1 MGNHR
6 ARTERNAG
14 QRHPPKAKF
23 AEQRQNL
30 SDASLGFKQIR
41 LTHKQQQLAKLIQQN
56 DLIFVEG
63 PAGSGK
69 SLGVLYE
76 FVKQYLVDNTREI
89 VIIRTPV
96 EAGGDKIGYLPD
108 DLASKIAPHFS
119 SAKKLLEDLL
129 SPSKVE
135 CDLGKRIKFLVP
147 NYVLGSTL
155 DNALIF
161 IDEAQQ
167 MQPLILK
174 LLMERIGKNSVCV
187 VAGDRT
193 QLYTNDKQRSG
204 LTDAVR
210 RFFRED
216 QKGLMIPRWENVEHM
231 KFEVEDVQR
240 SEIVKTVIKA
250 YSDMQ

>member
-1 MGNHR
+1 MSR
-6 ARTERNAG
+6 EMRTR
-14 QRHPPKAKF
+14 QVKPKFK
-23 AEQRQNL
+23 EQRENL
-30 SDASLGFKQIR
+30 SDASLGFKQIK
-41 LTHKQQQLAKLIQQN
+41 LTPKQQHVGKLIQQN

-76 FVKQYLVDNTREI
+76 FVKQYLVDSTKQI

-96 EAGGDKIGYLPD
+96 ETGGDKIGFLPD
-108 DLASKIAPHFS
+108 DLASKLAPHFS
-119 SAKKLLEDLL
+119 STKKLLSDLL
-129 SPSKVE
+129 TASKVD
-135 CDLGKRIKFLVP
+135 CDIGKRIQFLVP

-155 DNALIF
+155 DNSLIL

-167 MQPLILK
+167 IQPLILK
-174 LLMERIGKNSVCV
+174 LLLERIGKNSVCV

-193 QLYTNDKQRSG
+193 QLYTTDKQRNG
-204 LTDAVR
+204 LSDGVR

-216 QKGLMIPRWENVEHM
+216 QKGLLIPRYENIEHIR
-231 KFEVEDVQR
+231 FEIADVQR

-250 YSDMQ
+250 YSDML